1 MSNIRISAGPE
12 LSSANA
18 TQSLLRIREIVLPD
32 QIKSLRE
39 ITLSLLSEL
48 ESLGSLTAPPPETT
62 LKLEDEVR
70 RFEIALIRA
79 ALIKTKGN
87 QAKAARLLGVKHTTL
102 NAKIKRYHLLPANSE
117 VGSSI
122 PGAEQEMAA

>member
-1 MSNIRISAGPE
+1 MSNIRGANAQE
-12 LSSANA
+12 LSSSHGM
-18 TQSLLRIREIVLPD
+18 QSLLRIREGALPD

-39 ITLSLLSEL
+39 ITLSLLTEL

-87 QAKAARLLGVKHTTL
+87 QARAARLLGVKHTTL
-102 NAKIKRYHLLPANSE
+102 NAKIKRYQLRQANPE
-117 VGSSI
+117 VSNI
-122 PGAEQEMAA
+122 PGPEQEMAA

>member
-1 MSNIRISAGPE
+1 MSNIRISAAQE
-12 LSSANA
+12 LSSSNG
-18 TQSLLRIREIVLPD
+18 TQSLLRIREIALPD

-39 ITLSLLSEL
+39 ITLSLLHEL

-79 ALIKTKGN
+79 ALVKTKGN
-87 QAKAARLLGVKHTTL
+87 QARAARLLGVKHTTL
-102 NAKIKRYHLLPANSE
+102 NAKIKRYQIRQTNRKAGD
-117 VGSSI
+117 VI
-122 PGAEQEMAA
+122 PGTEQELAA

>member
-1 MSNIRISAGPE
+1 MNKIVATAPE
-12 LSSANA
+12 LSSSNGM
-18 TQSLLRIREIVLPD
+18 QSLLRIQEIALPD

-48 ESLGSLTAPPPETT
+48 ESLGSLTVPPPETS
-62 LKLEDEVR
+62 LNLDDEVR

-102 NAKIKRYHLLPANSE
+102 NAKIKRYQLLPANSE
-117 VGSSI
+117 FGSGI
-122 PGAEQEMAA
+122 PGDEQEMAA